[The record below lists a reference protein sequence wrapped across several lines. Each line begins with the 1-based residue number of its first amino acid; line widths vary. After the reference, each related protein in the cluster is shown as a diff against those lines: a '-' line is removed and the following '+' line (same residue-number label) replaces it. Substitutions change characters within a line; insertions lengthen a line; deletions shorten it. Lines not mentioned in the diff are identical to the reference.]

1 MNAAV
6 LDIPRIYTG
15 IAEWMACMIFA
26 LQFKP
31 RVPKRWTCLI
41 CAGALVCQCAFLE
54 LTDDLPI
61 FFWIPCMAAAAGMM
75 LGLLMA
81 LCDLDFPACA

>member
-75 LGLLMA
+75 LGLLIRSFITGGA
-81 LCDLDFPACA
+81 A